1 MPNRGPSTTVAQI
14 QRTPVQVATSAADPQ
29 DPREGLAAV
38 VALRRLLG
46 ALEAENV
53 ERALAAGWSWT
64 EIAEGL
70 GVSRQAVHKKYA
82 RRPGFRLRHKGDG

>member
-1 MPNRGPSTTVAQI
+1 MVAHV
-14 QRTPVQVATSAADPQ
+14 QRTPAQVATSAADPQ

-38 VALRRLLG
+38 VALRRLLA

-53 ERALAAGWSWT
+53 ERALAVGWSWT
-64 EIAEGL
+64 EIAEAL

-82 RRPGFRLRHKGDG
+82 GRPGFRLRRKGDG